1 MTCNQ
6 LTPLPGR
13 DPWAATR
20 VAVYKN
26 LHRGQWSVRALD
38 GAHKG
43 KVVAHASTVGLLH
56 AHMHVNER
64 AQQRIAG
71 GAVREVHAWVTGT
84 LGDVRLAVPTRL
96 TYRPHER
103 AVFFRLDT
111 GAAVWTAPA
120 VLFTDAAWIKAS

>member
-6 LTPLPGR
+6 LTPRPVHDPG
-13 DPWAATR
+13 AATL

-120 VLFTDAAWIKAS
+120 VLFTDAAWIEAS